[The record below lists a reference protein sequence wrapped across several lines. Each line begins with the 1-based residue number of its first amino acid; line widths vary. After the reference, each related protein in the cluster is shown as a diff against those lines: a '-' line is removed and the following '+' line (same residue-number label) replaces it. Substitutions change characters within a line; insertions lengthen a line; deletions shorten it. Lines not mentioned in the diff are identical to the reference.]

1 MNFDEKIERRGTHSV
16 KWDMME
22 HNYGVSPDDGIPMWV
37 ADMDFH
43 PPECVQK
50 AVQNL
55 SEHGIYGYYGDDTTY
70 KESIKWW
77 MKNRHNWEL
86 DTEWIFSTHG
96 LVNGAALCIETFSEP
111 GDRVILFTPVY
122 HSFFKVIKAASRKI
136 LECPLVNNKGR
147 YEFDFPSYDKL
158 MTGKEKIV
166 ILCSPHNPGGRVWT
180 EQELKEVA
188 DFAQRHDLIL
198 ISDEIHHDI
207 VYPGANHVPMTSV
220 GENIYDRLVMMTATT
235 KTFNIAGAHTGNVII
250 PDEKLREEFKL
261 KMAAL
266 GISPNSFGL
275 FMAKAAYSPEGAVW
289 VDNLIKYLDGNRQ
302 IFDNAISKIP
312 GLDTMKLEG
321 TYLAWVDFSKT
332 GMEQQEFID
341 RVQKTAKIA
350 ASQGWTFG
358 ENGSSFLRFN
368 FATTTENVK
377 IAVER
382 LCNAFSDLQ

>member
-1 MNFDEKIERRGTHSV
+1 MNFDEKIERRGTHSD

-22 HNYGVSPDDGIPMWV
+22 HKYGVSPDDGIPMWV

-96 LVNGAALCIETFSEP
+96 LVNGAAVCIETFSEP
-111 GDRVILFTPVY
+111 GDRVVLFTPVY
-122 HSFFKVIKAASRKI
+122 HSFFRVIKAANRKI

-220 GENIYDRLVMMTATT
+220 DENIYDRLVMMTATT

-250 PDEKLREEFKL
+250 PDEKLRK
-261 KMAAL
+261 
-266 GISPNSFGL
+266 
-275 FMAKAAYSPEGAVW
+275 
-289 VDNLIKYLDGNRQ
+289 
-302 IFDNAISKIP
+302 
-312 GLDTMKLEG
+312 
-321 TYLAWVDFSKT
+321 
-332 GMEQQEFID
+332 
-341 RVQKTAKIA
+341 
-350 ASQGWTFG
+350 
-358 ENGSSFLRFN
+358 
-368 FATTTENVK
+368 
-377 IAVER
+377 
-382 LCNAFSDLQ
+382 

>member
-1 MNFDEKIERRGTHSV
+1 MNFDEKIERRGTHSN

-22 HNYGVSPDDGIPMWV
+22 HKYGVSPDDGIPMWI
-37 ADMDFH
+37 ADMDFR

-50 AVQNL
+50 AVHDL
-55 SEHGIYGYYGDDTTY
+55 SEHGIYGYYGDDTTF

-111 GDRVILFTPVY
+111 GDRIILFTPVY
-122 HSFFKVIKAASRKI
+122 HSFFKVIKAANRKI

-147 YEFDFPSYDKL
+147 YEFDFSSYDKL

-166 ILCSPHNPGGRVWT
+166 ILCSPHNPGGRVWSK
-180 EQELKEVA
+180 QELKEVA

-207 VYPGANHVPMTSV
+207 VYPEAKHIPMTSV
-220 GENIYDRLVMMTATT
+220 DGNIHDRLIMMTATT

-250 PDEKLREEFKL
+250 PDERLREEFKL
-261 KMAAL
+261 KIDAL

-332 GMEQQEFID
+332 GMAQQEFVD
-341 RVQKTAKIA
+341 RVQNTAKIA
-350 ASQGWTFG
+350 ANLGQTFG

-368 FATTTENVK
+368 FATTTENVN

-382 LCNAFSDLQ
+382 LGNAFSDLQ

>member
-1 MNFDEKIERRGTHSV
+1 
-16 KWDMME
+16 MME

-96 LVNGAALCIETFSEP
+96 LVNGAAVCIETFSEP

-122 HSFFKVIKAASRKI
+122 HSFFKVIKAANRKI

-147 YEFDFPSYDKL
+147 YEFDFPSYDNL

-166 ILCSPHNPGGRVWT
+166 ILCSPHNPGGRVWK